1 MIAGGGVVCDFGVR
15 IVKRLIA
22 FAFGSR
28 DRTIKNVP
36 GLSVRF
42 VAGAVEG
49 AVVDS
54 RAKLSGGVSRAL
66 RAQPGPFVG

>member
-22 FAFGSR
+22 FAFDSR

-54 RAKLSGGVSRAL
+54 RAKLSESVSRSL
-66 RAQPGPFVG
+66 GAQSGSFSG